1 MVRKKSKSASSKTTQ
16 SGKPR
21 QRGVNSPT
29 TKQAVIVDLL
39 KRREGAGI
47 ADLMAA
53 TGWQAHSVR
62 AALTGLRKRELNV
75 VRTQTDG
82 GGSVYRI
89 NGAAR
94 S

>member
-1 MVRKKSKSASSKTTQ
+1 MARKTSKPASSKATEG
-16 SGKPR
+16 GKPKR
-21 QRGVNSPT
+21 LIHPPA
-29 TKQAVIVDLL
+29 TKQAVIVGLL

-75 VRTQTDG
+75 VRTKTDG

-89 NGAAR
+89 SGVTR